1 MSQQTPAFLEIVGVN
16 RPPEDAELAD
26 AIDLLGKP
34 NALTIKQII
43 AAASGA
49 LAEWMS
55 RSRRAIPHRLERCG
69 YVSVKNPNA
78 TDGYWLVG
86 KTRQPIYARVE
97 LPHPLK
103 EIAAQKLCE
112 GGSSRE

>member
-1 MSQQTPAFLEIVGVN
+1 M
-16 RPPEDAELAD
+16 
-26 AIDLLGKP
+26 
-34 NALTIKQII
+34 I

-49 LAEWMS
+49 VAEWHER

-97 LPHPLK
+97 LPHPLQ

-112 GGSSRE
+112 ADSSRA